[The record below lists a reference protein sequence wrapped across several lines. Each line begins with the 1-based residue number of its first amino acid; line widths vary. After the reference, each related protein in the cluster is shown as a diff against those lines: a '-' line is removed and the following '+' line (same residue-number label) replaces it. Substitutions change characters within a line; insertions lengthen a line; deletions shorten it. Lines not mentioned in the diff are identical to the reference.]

1 MQNQF
6 NLKKKIPMF
15 EPGALVFSFEK
26 ERITPDP
33 TLVYSLHLKD
43 LRTLKLK

>member
-1 MQNQF
+1 
-6 NLKKKIPMF
+6 MF
-15 EPGALVFSFEK
+15 ELGAFVFSFAK

-43 LRTLKLK
+43 LRRLKLK